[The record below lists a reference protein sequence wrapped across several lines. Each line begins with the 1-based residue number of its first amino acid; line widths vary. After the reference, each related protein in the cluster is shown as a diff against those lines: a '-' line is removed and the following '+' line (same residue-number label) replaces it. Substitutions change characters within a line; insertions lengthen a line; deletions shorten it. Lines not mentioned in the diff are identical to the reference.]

1 MRKEQFKKIAQ
12 IRPKKIFCPICE
24 EWVENEGIG
33 LKIVHKCAFERF
45 KFIYDTDEYKV
56 FLEPDAFCARINDNN
71 EQVDY
76 RRIKIDENEVYFNST
91 VEKVYNKC
99 NGESF
104 NIKCD
109 KCYNFFRWYPEGKAS
124 ITFKFEYDKKDL
136 IKAGLW
142 DDEKVEEME
151 ESSEQCEENKDQE
164 EKTMAAELAGKT
176 GLVAGLGEVSKGFD
190 FKSIA
195 NDLGVEFGIN
205 PDSRVKS
212 TLLGTVF
219 EYEDGRYRGFDR
231 KTGLVTDYASIK
243 AISLPAVVVPVTSVK
258 KGEMILR
265 NGEFFF
271 ITEAENPK
279 EVKGANLQTLK
290 EEKLLPVA
298 NPIGVMCYTRLIS
311 LGEILGFKGET
322 TQNAKIALWIVT
334 LLAKKISEESI
345 DSVNEKITDLTDK
358 SEKYFELL
366 FPFAIVAFAARI
378 INEDKKGKEKNG
390 INGKNIAE
398 AVKNTFGIDMP
409 ELNDPKNMKRL
420 AVVGA
425 VTGAAALLL
434 KKKLEEIA
442 NKCEGEEVNKQES
455 KDTISKIYAIVKP
468 YEKTIKKILPV
479 ALAICALKL
488 FNGEKFDE
496 VQEKLEGVLET
507 VETTVCSKF
516 GVSNEIFNKENIKKV
531 LIIAG
536 VLAVVFVAY
545 GKKIKGEGTAE
556 NAKFTELLKGVA
568 PIIPVV
574 VLVFPQLKKVF
585 SKFMKDEDMVVNNT
599 AVTEEGAV
607 DAEVVSSDETEES
620 FETGSEDKVVENA
633 ENAEMKTDSCGNE
646 TTSETVTD
654 SSENETATDE
664 N

>member
-1 MRKEQFKKIAQ
+1 
-12 IRPKKIFCPICE
+12 
-24 EWVENEGIG
+24 
-33 LKIVHKCAFERF
+33 
-45 KFIYDTDEYKV
+45 
-56 FLEPDAFCARINDNN
+56 
-71 EQVDY
+71 
-76 RRIKIDENEVYFNST
+76 
-91 VEKVYNKC
+91 
-99 NGESF
+99 
-104 NIKCD
+104 
-109 KCYNFFRWYPEGKAS
+109 
-124 ITFKFEYDKKDL
+124 
-136 IKAGLW
+136 
-142 DDEKVEEME
+142 
-151 ESSEQCEENKDQE
+151 
-164 EKTMAAELAGKT
+164 
-176 GLVAGLGEVSKGFD
+176 
-190 FKSIA
+190 
-195 NDLGVEFGIN
+195 
-205 PDSRVKS
+205 
-212 TLLGTVF
+212 
-219 EYEDGRYRGFDR
+219 
-231 KTGLVTDYASIK
+231 
-243 AISLPAVVVPVTSVK
+243 
-258 KGEMILR
+258 MILR

-409 ELNDPKNMKRL
+409 ELNDQKNIKRL

-425 VTGAAALLL
+425 ATGAVALLL

-516 GVSNEIFNKENIKKV
+516 GVSNEIFSKENIKKV

-545 GKKIKGEGTAE
+545 GKKIKGEETAE

-585 SKFMKDEDMVVNNT
+585 SKFMKD
-599 AVTEEGAV
+599 TEEGAV
-607 DAEVVSSDETEES
+607 DAEVVSSDETEEH